1 MLNLQSLLSAFNIQ
15 TFVVITTI
23 LVVVLL
29 LTAIF
34 FIWWVETKKKP
45 MKEFWK
51 IVGQKFYNFF
61 EAIYDLFYSNGEV
74 KTVYSDKSL
83 NYSGTEFLPIPT
95 KAPTNQYS
103 YEFIGWDKNGVDE
116 NGNTVVRAIYL
127 QKVTKCY
134 VNVYD
139 DDKMTLL
146 GSYEVE
152 YGAGLALNE
161 LKPTKPESKE
171 FAYEFVGWDKNTDA
185 FYKNENVYAVY
196 NAVPKKY
203 KYEFVEDDGKTV
215 VSQGFAIYGTPITAP
230 TAPKKE
236 TEDSSNSVYE
246 FAGWKGYEDNM
257 LLTRDVT
264 FVATYKL
271 TPVGGTGSSS
281 IIKTDKEG
289 DVVKIVEETALPPQ
303 EHSEHAEIQRARV
316 VNTMRFDTPNDT
328 VNQKVTEVKMGG
340 QAGVIRKKNG
350 AFVQMNNAS
359 DVERFQKI
367 NTGEQVVK
375 HDDEVHQK
383 IQLMTV
389 KKTAD
394 VKKKESE
401 VITIKP
407 KAPKKEKEKEDYFGN
422 MMVNKIKI
430 NKNN

>member
-1 MLNLQSLLSAFNIQ
+1 MVKIQNLLSAFNIK
-15 TFVVITTI
+15 TFVVITTV
-23 LVVVLL
+23 LVAVLL
-29 LTAIF
+29 VTAIF

-61 EAIYDLFYSNGEV
+61 ESIYDLFYSNGEV

-139 DDKMTLL
+139 DDRMTLL

-152 YGAGLALNE
+152 YGAGLALND
-161 LKPTKPESKE
+161 LNPTKPESKE
-171 FAYEFVGWDKNTDA
+171 FSYEFIGWDKNIDA

-203 KYEFVEDDGKTV
+203 KYEFVEENGQTV
-215 VSQGFAIYGTPITAP
+215 VSQGVAIYGTPISAP
-230 TAPKKE
+230 NTPKKE
-236 TEDSSNSVYE
+236 SEDASKAVYE
-246 FAGWKGYEDNM
+246 FVGWKGFEEGM
-257 LLTRDVT
+257 VLTKDER
-264 FVATYKL
+264 FVANYKL

-281 IIKTDKEG
+281 IIKTNKDGE
-289 DVVKIVEETALPPQ
+289 VVKVVNEASLAPQ

-316 VNTMRFDTPNDT
+316 VNSMRFDTPQDT
-328 VNQKVTEVKMGG
+328 INQKVTEVKIG
-340 QAGVIRKKNG
+340 QTGVIHKKNG
-350 AFVQMNNAS
+350 AFIQLNDTS
-359 DVERFQKI
+359 EVEKFQKI
-367 NTGEQVVK
+367 NTGEHKANV
-375 HDDEVHQK
+375 DNEVHQK

-394 VKKKESE
+394 VKKVQDE

-407 KAPKKEKEKEDYFGN
+407 KAPKKDKEKDDYFGN